1 MSNYKGKYF
10 PYCVFKIS
18 AVERAIIAKI
28 LVWSECSIIIL
39 RERARTAHKKI
50 QLDSGEK
57 SLWIVEGFPFQG
69 SIFLEQILFLCCCRS
84 SLLCCNE
91 LRVVYEAVLVLVVG
105 LQDRVDHVLQLF
117 VLEDLGLGHRFPGFV
132 VMV

>member
-1 MSNYKGKYF
+1 MQYNNT
-10 PYCVFKIS
+10 
-18 AVERAIIAKI
+18 ER
-28 LVWSECSIIIL
+28 EGTDCPQ
-39 RERARTAHKKI
+39 I

-91 LRVVYEAVLVLVVG
+91 LRVVYEAILVLVVTV
-105 LQDRVDHVLQLF
+105 QYRINHILQLF
-117 VLEDLGLGHRFPGFV
+117 ISKNLGFRGRTSRLRV
-132 VMV
+132 VIGLIVPMY